1 MGIDHIGDSAYVVST
16 LAIKLTLQRR
26 TEMEIKVELPKEVTV
41 SSRERSVHI
50 DTASLSAD
58 IIAKLAIHGLTQKVA
73 DAASGAKKV
82 AEETKSDVGDT
93 TVAMM
98 QKAVDSL
105 LAGEWSTRTAGEGVS
120 VETRVARQITR
131 QMVKAK
137 FGGKSPEWAKFT
149 GLSDEEQN
157 AKLDAW
163 FAANEAKLQP
173 EVDAELARR
182 KAAAK
187 AKDKLTD
194 AVSFEL

>member
-1 MGIDHIGDSAYVVST
+1 
-16 LAIKLTLQRR
+16 
-26 TEMEIKVELPKEVTV
+26 MEIKIELGDSIAVT
-41 SSRERSVHI
+41 SRERSVTV
-50 DTASLSAD
+50 DVTKLSAD
-58 IIAKLAIHGLTQKVA
+58 IIAKLVIHGLTQRVA

-82 AEETKSDVGDT
+82 AEESNTDIGNT

-105 LAGEWSTRTAGEGVS
+105 LAGEWSTRTASEGVS
-120 VETRVARQITR
+120 IEARVARQITR
-131 QMVKAK
+131 QLVKAK

-157 AKLDAW
+157 AKLGAW
-163 FAANEAKLQP
+163 FAANEAKLKP
-173 EVDAELARR
+173 EVDAELERR